1 MTNKMMTQYNKPS
14 FFSMRFLGIVLTGFL
29 WTGCV
34 NYPEPTQS
42 HFNRGV
48 ELYDQGKHAQAI
60 DQYKLALRKNPDD
73 PFAMYNLAVVY
84 QDQGKHQEA
93 TRLYQKILK
102 NTEDTNS
109 RINLAAIYYDR
120 GDRDLAFK
128 ELATAAENNLDSAE
142 PLSVRGEY
150 LEREGALEKATSNY
164 LKALAIDDK
173 HALTY
178 FRLGRVYCK
187 QKNQSPC
194 LEKLEKAVEL
204 EPKTPVYLEVLATQN
219 EKTGNNMEA
228 IHLLERASVLK
239 PDRADIFVR
248 LGNLYKTEK
257 LYKDALKRY
266 WSAIAIKDDDPG
278 VHRSMMEIYGWLA
291 EQELLELG
299 DQEEQNSLAKN
310 P

>member
-1 MTNKMMTQYNKPS
+1 
-14 FFSMRFLGIVLTGFL
+14 MRFLSVLLTGFL
-29 WTGCV
+29 WAGCV

-48 ELYDQGKHAQAI
+48 ELYDQGKQALAI

-73 PFAMYNLAVVY
+73 PFALYNLAVVY
-84 QDQGKHQEA
+84 QDQGKLQEA
-93 TRLYQKILK
+93 IRLYQKILK

-128 ELATAAENNLDSAE
+128 GLLTAAENNRDSAE

-150 LEREGALEKATSNY
+150 LEREGSLEKAKSNY

-187 QKNQSPC
+187 QKKPELC
-194 LEKLEKAVEL
+194 LGKLEKAAQL
-204 EPKTPVYLEVLATQN
+204 EPKTPVYLEALATQN

-228 IHLLERASVLK
+228 IELLERASVLQ
-239 PDRADIFVR
+239 PDRSDIFVR
-248 LGNLYKTEK
+248 LGYLYKTEK
-257 LYKDALKRY
+257 LYKNALKRY
-266 WSAIAIKDDDPG
+266 WSAIAIEDDDPG
-278 VHRSMMEIYGWLA
+278 VHQSLMEIYGWLA
-291 EQELLELG
+291 ERELQGLG
-299 DQEEQNSLAKN
+299 NLEEQNSLAKN